1 MSIAI
6 CPGSFDPMTLGHLNI
21 VRRTSHIFDRVIVV
35 IMVNASKRSPMFTIE
50 ERVDMARRVT
60 ARFENV
66 TVDTYDGRVRK
77 AVRQGRHRKG
87 PARGYGL

>member
-66 TVDTYDGRVRK
+66 TVDTYDGLLI
-77 AVRQGRHRKG
+77 G
-87 PARGYGL
+87 